1 MDNFFNY
8 NTLYSNDSNRM
19 QFRMVYWRV
28 RYMTE
33 SAEALLRQKAILII
47 ARKGWTKYAYKRVID
62 RLKKCLNG

>member
-1 MDNFFNY
+1 
-8 NTLYSNDSNRM
+8 M